1 MDVICEMMKLKP
13 ENVKDYIQMHENT
26 WPELVKA
33 IKESG
38 FIEEYIYILENLVVV
53 IMKCD
58 DFGKSRKNL
67 QDKEIFQKWTTLVQN
82 MLIEDEIFFK
92 VKDRIID
99 LKPIWN
105 LADF

>member
-38 FIEEYIYILENLVVV
+38 FIEEYIYTLDNLVVV
-53 IMKCD
+53 IMKCE
-58 DFGKSRKNL
+58 DFEKSRKNL

-82 MLIEDEIFFK
+82 MLIEDENFF
-92 VKDRIID
+92 
-99 LKPIWN
+99 
-105 LADF
+105 